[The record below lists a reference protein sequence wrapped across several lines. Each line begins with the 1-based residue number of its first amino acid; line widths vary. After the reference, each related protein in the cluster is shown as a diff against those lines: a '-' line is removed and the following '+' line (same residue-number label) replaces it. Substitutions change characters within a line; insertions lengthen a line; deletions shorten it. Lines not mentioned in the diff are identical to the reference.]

1 MNPVRRALLGS
12 ILAALMLPAAARAQ
26 ASASDSLTL
35 ERAIELA
42 QTSGRSGVAARAARD
57 AARFRDDAFGARYLP
72 QLSIGGTLP
81 RYNRAIIPVLQP
93 DGTTL
98 FRSQN
103 QTEAELSATITQRLP
118 TGGDLFISSS
128 LATLQVSG
136 TETLRT
142 WSSTPISFGI
152 RQELFRPNTYALD
165 RRERPVRNEV
175 AERSYL
181 ETMESIVTTKFFDAY
196 SARTTLANAETNA
209 AVNDTLYRLNEGRFQ
224 VGKIGENDLLQS
236 ELALLRARASVDG
249 ARLEY
254 DRAMAALRL
263 ALDLPVDAPVELV
276 VPVDVPEF
284 SVDTALAVSQALAN
298 RSTVSQ
304 VQLNQLQARR
314 AVGAAKLENGFGATV
329 QASLGFNATA
339 SEFDFAYRN
348 LLEARQATVSVEIP
362 LIQWGA
368 RKGEVRAAE
377 AELERTESEGE
388 VALEQVEPD
397 AHFAARQLLQA
408 RRSLALSAGRVT
420 SSGLISS
427 RSSPQSSIIAPTGSL
442 RRTVELRN
450 RNSVEVAY
458 NRYVIGRI
466 DIDNLYVAQAEKDQA
481 LNQYVQALR
490 AHWLAYYR
498 LRQLTLYDFAE
509 GHPIRQ

>member
-1 MNPVRRALLGS
+1 MTVLRSALLACVV
-12 ILAALMLPAAARAQ
+12 AASVRPAAAAAQ
-26 ASASDSLTL
+26 ESLTL

-42 QTSGRSGVAARAARD
+42 QGTGRAGVAARATRD
-57 AARFRDDAFGARYLP
+57 AARFRDDAFGARFLP
-72 QLSIGGTLP
+72 QLSIGGTAP

-118 TGGDLFISSS
+118 TGGDFFISSS

-136 TETLRT
+136 AETMRT
-142 WSSTPISFGI
+142 WSSTPVSFGF

-175 AERSYL
+175 AERGYF
-181 ETMESIVTTKFFDAY
+181 EAMENIALDVTSKFFDAY
-196 SARTTLANAETNA
+196 SARSTLANAETNA
-209 AVNDTLYRLNEGRFQ
+209 AVNDTLYRLNEGRYQ

-236 ELALLRARASVDG
+236 ELALLRARTSVDG
-249 ARLEY
+249 ARLEF

-276 VPVDVPEF
+276 VPVQVPEF
-284 SVDTALAVSQALAN
+284 EVDTALAVSQALAN
-298 RSTVSQ
+298 RSAVSL
-304 VQLNQLQARR
+304 VRLEELQARR
-314 AVGAAKLENGFGATV
+314 AVSEARLENGFGATV

-362 LIQWGA
+362 LVQWGA
-368 RKGEVRAAE
+368 RHAEIEAAK

-388 VALEQVEPD
+388 VALEQVEQE

-408 RRSLALSAGRVT
+408 RRGLALSAK
-420 SSGLISS
+420 
-427 RSSPQSSIIAPTGSL
+427 AD
-442 RRTVELRN
+442 TVAAKRY
-450 RNSVEVAY
+450 EVAY

-509 GHPIRQ
+509 GHPIR

>member
-12 ILAALMLPAAARAQ
+12 ILAALMLPAAAGAQ
-26 ASASDSLTL
+26 AAPDSLTL
-35 ERAIELA
+35 QRAIELA

-57 AARFRDDAFGARYLP
+57 AARFRDDAFSARYLP

-136 TETLRT
+136 TESLRT

-181 ETMESIVTTKFFDAY
+181 EEMESIALDVTSKFFDAY

-209 AVNDTLYRLNEGRFQ
+209 AVNDTLYRLNEGRYQ

-236 ELALLRARASVDG
+236 ELALLRARA
-249 ARLEY
+249 
-254 DRAMAALRL
+254 
-263 ALDLPVDAPVELV
+263 
-276 VPVDVPEF
+276 
-284 SVDTALAVSQALAN
+284 
-298 RSTVSQ
+298 
-304 VQLNQLQARR
+304 
-314 AVGAAKLENGFGATV
+314 
-329 QASLGFNATA
+329 
-339 SEFDFAYRN
+339 
-348 LLEARQATVSVEIP
+348 
-362 LIQWGA
+362 
-368 RKGEVRAAE
+368 
-377 AELERTESEGE
+377 
-388 VALEQVEPD
+388 
-397 AHFAARQLLQA
+397 
-408 RRSLALSAGRVT
+408 
-420 SSGLISS
+420 
-427 RSSPQSSIIAPTGSL
+427 
-442 RRTVELRN
+442 
-450 RNSVEVAY
+450 
-458 NRYVIGRI
+458 
-466 DIDNLYVAQAEKDQA
+466 
-481 LNQYVQALR
+481 
-490 AHWLAYYR
+490 
-498 LRQLTLYDFAE
+498 
-509 GHPIRQ
+509 

>member
-1 MNPVRRALLGS
+1 MTVFRRAM
-12 ILAALMLPAAARAQ
+12 LACVVAAAALPAAAAAQ
-26 ASASDSLTL
+26 DSLTL
-35 ERAIELA
+35 GHAIELA
-42 QTSGRSGVAARAARD
+42 QGEGRAGVAARATRD
-57 AARFRDDAFGARYLP
+57 AARFRDDAFGARYMP

-118 TGGDLFISSS
+118 TGGDFFVSSS

-136 TETLRT
+136 TQSLRT
-142 WSSTPISFGI
+142 WSSTPVSFGI
-152 RQELFRPNTYALD
+152 RQQIFRPNTYKLD
-165 RRERPVRNEV
+165 RREQPVRNEV
-175 AERSYL
+175 AERSYF
-181 ETMESIVTTKFFDAY
+181 EAMENIALDVTSKFFDAY
-196 SARTTLANAETNA
+196 SARSTLANAETNA

-236 ELALLRARASVDG
+236 ELAVLRARNAVDG
-249 ARLEY
+249 ARLEF

-276 VPVDVPEF
+276 VPVEVPGF
-284 SVDTALAVSQALAN
+284 SIDTALAVSQALAN

-304 VQLNQLQARR
+304 VRLRELQAER

-368 RKGEVRAAE
+368 RSGEVRAAE

-388 VALEQVEPD
+388 LALEQVEQE

-408 RRSLALSAGRVT
+408 RRGLALSAK
-420 SSGLISS
+420 
-427 RSSPQSSIIAPTGSL
+427 AD
-442 RRTVELRN
+442 TVAAKRF
-450 RNSVEVAY
+450 EVAY
-458 NRYVIGRI
+458 NRYVIGKI

-481 LNQYVQALR
+481 LSQYVQALR

-498 LRQLTLYDFAE
+498 LRQLTLYDFSE
-509 GHPIRQ
+509 GHPIR

>member
-1 MNPVRRALLGS
+1 MNLVRRALLGS
-12 ILAALMLPAAARAQ
+12 ILAALMLPGGARAQ

-57 AARFRDDAFGARYLP
+57 AARYRDDAFGARYLP

-181 ETMESIVTTKFFDAY
+181 EAMESIALDVTTKFFDAY

-209 AVNDTLYRLNEGRFQ
+209 AVNDTLYRLNEGRYQ

-263 ALDLPVDAPVELV
+263 ALDLPVDAPLDLV
-276 VPVDVPEF
+276 VPVNVPEF
-284 SVDTALAVSQALAN
+284 GVDTALAVSQAVAN

-304 VQLNQLQARR
+304 VQLAQLQARR
-314 AVGAAKLENGFGATV
+314 AVGAAKLENGFGATI

-388 VALEQVEPD
+388 VALEQVEQD

-408 RRSLALSAGRVT
+408 RRSLALSAK
-420 SSGLISS
+420 
-427 RSSPQSSIIAPTGSL
+427 AD
-442 RRTVELRN
+442 TVAAKRF
-450 RNSVEVAY
+450 EVAY